1 MWPQPGEVGGH
12 CGSTV
17 YTQKTPCATR
27 RGSRFHARPPG
38 ERAARLPCVS
48 ACRGHAG
55 LVPVGA
61 LAGTPGDRPV
71 CGGASRGLACRVQDT
86 EEGLAQLGP
95 MKAPGR
101 VRACTCVMCAPQ
113 AHVCVRGCICAS
125 THRYVVAGTG
135 EVCTCMHLSGRGCD
149 SHPSSGHRCS
159 CLGWGVSAP
168 TCVDQAR
175 WQCWISG
182 ELCF

>member
-38 ERAARLPCVS
+38 ERATRLPCVS

-135 EVCTCMHLSGRGCD
+135 EVCTCMRLPGRGCD